1 MSKLEKYKKEI
12 EDLEKEEPSMDNIKQ
27 ISITQTKLLFDVVDV
42 LQTIEKQLHENKKMI
57 NNINIKIQELKQ
69 DPVFLITEE
78 DENHDQ

>member
-12 EDLEKEEPSMDNIKQ
+12 EDLEKKEPSMDNIKQ
-27 ISITQTKLLFDVVDV
+27 ISITQTELLFDVVDV
-42 LQTIEKQLHENKKMI
+42 LQTIAKQLHENKKMI
-57 NNINIKIQELKQ
+57 SNINIKIQELKQ

>member
-42 LQTIEKQLHENKKMI
+42 LQTIAKQLHENKKMI

>member
-42 LQTIEKQLHENKKMI
+42 LQTIAKQLHKNKKII